1 MNLQWYP
8 GHMTKTKRL
17 IEESLSQIDVVVEV
31 IDARVPKSSRNPDF
45 DTLFERKPRI
55 LIMNKYDLAD
65 PIATKK
71 WEAHFRSSGIN
82 VITTNSLSGKG
93 VDKIAAAAKAAIAD
107 KIEKDIQR
115 GVNRAVR
122 LMIVGIPNVGKSSII
137 NRLVG
142 KASTKTGDKPG
153 VTRGKQWIRLKEGI
167 ELLDTPGILWPRF
180 EDMQVGMNLAFIG
193 SIKDEVMDIETLCCH
208 LLEFL
213 QTHYA
218 EPLMAR
224 YKLDDINGMSG
235 LEMLEYI
242 SKKRGFIVS
251 GGELDIWRGANI
263 VIDEF
268 RAAKIGAVSLELP

>member
-1 MNLQWYP
+1 
-8 GHMTKTKRL
+8 MTKTKRL

-45 DTLFERKPRI
+45 DALFARKPRI
-55 LIMNKYDLAD
+55 LIMNKFDLAD
-65 PIATKK
+65 PAATAK
-71 WEAHFRSSGIN
+71 WEAYFRAAGIK

-93 VDKIAAAAKAAIAD
+93 VDKIASAAKAAIAD
-107 KIEKDIQR
+107 KIKKDTER

-142 KASTKTGDKPG
+142 KASTKTGDRPG

-167 ELLDTPGILWPRF
+167 ELLDTPGILWPKF

-193 SIKDEVMDIETLCCH
+193 SIKDEVMDIETLCCN

-213 QTHYA
+213 QAHYPQ
-218 EPLMAR
+218 PLMVR
-224 YKLDDINGMSG
+224 YKLDDIAGMTG
-235 LEMLEYI
+235 LEILEYI

-251 GGELDIWRGANI
+251 GGELDTWRGANI

-268 RAAKIGAVSLELP
+268 RAAKIGAVSLEVPE